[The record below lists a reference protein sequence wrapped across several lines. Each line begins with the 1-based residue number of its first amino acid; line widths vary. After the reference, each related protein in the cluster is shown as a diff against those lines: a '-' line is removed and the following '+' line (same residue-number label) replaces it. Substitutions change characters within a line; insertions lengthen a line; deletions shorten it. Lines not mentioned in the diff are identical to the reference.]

1 MNNEKLGFVL
11 FFFGLLMLINLNIQ
25 QMYTNNINSL
35 WALVMYL
42 LAIVGATIYVL
53 AEDDNVG
60 QHCLGRKGNCK
71 CKKFLLSQ
79 KSEGKTK

>member
-42 LAIVGATIYVL
+42 LAIVGATIYVF
-53 AEDDNVG
+53 AKEVKE
-60 QHCLGRKGNCK
+60 Q
-71 CKKFLLSQ
+71 
-79 KSEGKTK
+79 

>member
-42 LAIVGATIYVL
+42 LAIVGATIYV
-53 AEDDNVG
+53 
-60 QHCLGRKGNCK
+60 
-71 CKKFLLSQ
+71 F
-79 KSEGKTK
+79 TKEVKEE